1 VRAGVS
7 FGAMT
12 AEGIHS
18 IRIVVQRV
26 RGVPIQGYRLLA
38 YPSPEGM
45 TLRPVDFPFKDQL
58 LERFRA
64 AISDFHPE
72 LLREDREGDV
82 IFAAE
87 MQLSSAQLSI
97 LGLLR

>member
-1 VRAGVS
+1 
-7 FGAMT
+7 MT
-12 AEGIHS
+12 AEGLHS
-18 IRIVVQRV
+18 IRLVVQRV
-26 RGVPIQGYRLLA
+26 RGVSSQGYRLLA
-38 YPSPEGM
+38 YPPPEGM
-45 TLRPVDFPFKDQL
+45 TFRPVDFPFKDQL

-64 AISDFHPE
+64 AFRDFHAE

-87 MQLSSAQLSI
+87 MELTSAQLSI